1 MVSPIFHK
9 EATLI
14 KTQTRMSAINDAILN
29 LVVARSRAV
38 WKIVIRLVALV
49 SHLDC
54 DRPSQLVTIPLCYR
68 LVAGRSLEVNVITS
82 LDEERTILTIFY

>member
-1 MVSPIFHK
+1 MYLAHKLFHVVHSGLSSQTANNVMVSPIFHK

-54 DRPSQLVTIPLCYR
+54 DRHSQLVTIPLC
-68 LVAGRSLEVNVITS
+68 
-82 LDEERTILTIFY
+82 